1 MATTKQIDEL
11 NRAAALNNGDIL
23 AVAQADKDEA
33 QGVPVSMLAQ
43 KVADLNT
50 QGALTELAL
59 ATSIGKNLLAQ
70 RLNEKGVECAP
81 TDTLVS
87 MADKVNNLIIDG
99 QSTNVITPVIVSTT
113 TAGVTTN
120 ACMQYVGAKP
130 SELGSLVVL
139 DQSTNTIRL
148 VPNGAYS
155 SISDALLNA
164 VASLDVPPNTNRLR
178 ALGIS
183 QNEKY
188 VITDIDTNK
197 INIYEV
203 NAAAGTLTLKHEI
216 TTKNDVFASTR
227 ADYDYYLQYLTVSN
241 DGDRYAFWTPSH
253 EVVIGSVS
261 KDKELK
267 TTSVNNYG
275 QEQIFFLEGTKYVGI
290 LFRRHYDYG
299 PSGYV
304 KIEYDFDKETIHLF
318 QVNGATN
325 ELAYFEPRTQKIIVE
340 EIIANTN
347 LPYRN
352 AADYRITIRS
362 SDDYSVL
369 FDEKVQIV
377 VPLYAI
383 SSYYSKNYKAEG
395 TYYQVAFNEAEDT
408 FSFISPVYGP
418 LLDYNRKNNTFVVH
432 KKIVLMDPHSEAGA
446 VIFYKNGTALKI
458 KKNISGLNTIYPYG
472 IQLGSTSSTVYEW
485 TNKEYYIGSIRI
497 NANNGNMGIFTMLV
511 ADPAS
516 TKALVETGVLDVNT
530 PKMEI
535 K

>member
-1 MATTKQIDEL
+1 MANAKTYNEL
-11 NRAAALNNGDIL
+11 NQTS
-23 AVAQADKDEA
+23 AVNTSDKVA
-33 QGVPVSMLAQ
+33 LAQ
-43 KVADLNT
+43 ENQTELVTTTVADLANAVGELN
-50 QGALTELAL
+50 QAGALAELAL

-81 TDTLVS
+81 TDTLVE
-87 MADKVNNLIIDG
+87 MADKVNNLVIDG
-99 QSTNVITPVIVSTT
+99 QSTNVITPVIVSAT

-130 SELGSLVVL
+130 NELGSLVVL
-139 DQSTNTIRL
+139 DQGTNTIRL

-216 TTKNDVFASTR
+216 TTKNAVFASTR
-227 ADYDYYLQYLTVSN
+227 ADYAYYLQYLTVSN
-241 DGDRYAFWTPSH
+241 DGDRYAFWTPSR
-253 EVVIGSVS
+253 EVVVGSVS

-290 LFRRHYDYG
+290 LFRRHYEYE

-325 ELAYFEPRTQKIIVE
+325 KLAYFEPRTQKIIVE

-383 SSYYSKNYKAEG
+383 TNYYSKNYKAEG

-432 KKIVLMDPHSEAGA
+432 KKIVLMDPHNEAGA

-458 KKNISGLNTIYPYG
+458 KKDISELNTIYPYG

-497 NANNGNMGIFTMLV
+497 NANNGNVGIFTMLV

-516 TKALVETGVLDVNT
+516 TKALVETGMLDVET
-530 PKMEI
+530 PSVEI
-535 K
+535 